1 MSYLSGL
8 TAHRKILWFKV
19 KRFTIFTFYI
29 KKSWEKLKF
38 CFIIIVWQS
47 YICTWLFCT
56 KRKRRKS
63 ENQYSGNQF
72 YGHNY
77 DHDEE
82 EENGGIHSNGHNY
95 NDGDDDDDDK
105 YNSYPEGI

>member
-1 MSYLSGL
+1 MSLQYDS
-8 TAHRKILWFKV
+8 TKN
-19 KRFTIFTFYI
+19 
-29 KKSWEKLKF
+29 
-38 CFIIIVWQS
+38 
-47 YICTWLFCT
+47 
-56 KRKRRKS
+56 KRK
-63 ENQYSGNQF
+63 QYFFVQNSWINSRLSRVVF
-72 YGHNY
+72 VASKTPINNY